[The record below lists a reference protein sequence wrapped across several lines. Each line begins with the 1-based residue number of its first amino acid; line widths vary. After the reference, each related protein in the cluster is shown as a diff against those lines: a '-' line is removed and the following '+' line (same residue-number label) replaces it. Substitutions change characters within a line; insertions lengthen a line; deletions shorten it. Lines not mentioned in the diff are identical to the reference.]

1 MSGRCT
7 LRMSICVRLKQLCLQ
22 LSDAALQH
30 RLLINY
36 LFRRARVQL
45 LVARNLLFV
54 RPLQL

>member
-22 LSDAALQH
+22 LSDAALQQ

>member
-1 MSGRCT
+1 
-7 LRMSICVRLKQLCLQ
+7 MSICVRLEQLCLQ
-22 LSDAALQH
+22 LSDAALQQ